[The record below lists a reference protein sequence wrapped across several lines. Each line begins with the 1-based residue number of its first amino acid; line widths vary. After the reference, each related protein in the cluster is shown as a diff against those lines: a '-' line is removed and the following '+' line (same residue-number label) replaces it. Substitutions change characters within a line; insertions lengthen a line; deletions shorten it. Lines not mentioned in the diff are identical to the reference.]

1 MDLREHFDAKTALLL
16 EYAIQQ
22 HPDLAKAIYLKVV
35 HGRNLPDN
43 FAGIAKTG
51 AAFGPVSGQYNRA
64 VNGTPILT
72 KSVTQAPKPPKPELK
87 LEPKSPKPP
96 KPEPKPRG
104 QTRPRMQTLK
114 DTQPPEPTPP
124 KPKHQPKPPARP
136 RHPKLHIDTFTHEN
150 LTYITLHEGRKLTI
164 GTPLEH
170 LGIYKD
176 GTVFSH
182 YSTRIPIIRR
192 LELGV
197 AAMSPTVM
205 YELTDCQ
212 RVINARL
219 NDIEPSMYIRKYPN
233 NSISLHRIEY
243 AGVEWMKVSEAMA
256 IAAGLTVRQIH
267 KAWTNP
273 TKKKI
278 LKHNLYQ
285 WIAEL
290 IRGQKIPSL
299 TIGER
304 KGSFVRTIDM
314 MPLAGTRAV
323 DL

>member
-1 MDLREHFDAKTALLL
+1 MDLREHFDAKTAMLLQ
-16 EYAIQQ
+16 YAIQQ
-22 HPDLAKAIYLKVV
+22 HPDLAKAIHFKVV
-35 HGRNLPDN
+35 HGRDLPDH
-43 FAGIAKTG
+43 FTGIAKTG
-51 AAFGPVSGQYNRA
+51 AAFGPTSGQHHRGID
-64 VNGTPILT
+64 GTPLP
-72 KSVTQAPKPPKPELK
+72 KVTPAPKPPKPPK
-87 LEPKSPKPP
+87 LTAP

-104 QTRPRMQTLK
+104 NTRPRMQTLK
-114 DTQPPEPTPP
+114 NTTPPEPTPP

-136 RHPKLHIDTFTHEN
+136 RHPKLHLDTFTHEN
-150 LTYITLHEGRKLTI
+150 LTYITLHEGRKLMI

-170 LGIYKD
+170 LGMYKD
-176 GTVFSH
+176 GTVFAH
-182 YSTRIPIIRR
+182 YSSRIPLIRR

-205 YELTDCQ
+205 YERTDCQ
-212 RVINARL
+212 RIINARL
-219 NDIEPSMYIRKYPN
+219 NDIEPSMYIRKYPSN
-233 NSISLHRIEY
+233 VISLHRIEY

-304 KGSFVRTIDM
+304 KGSFVRTIDI
-314 MPLAGTRAV
+314 MPLAGTRTV
-323 DL
+323 NL